1 MRRFSRS
8 RIIASALIALTLS
21 ACSRAAEIPREQV
34 TAKEYREPGSHR
46 IRLHGWNAYY
56 ARSFSMTDST
66 VVIEE
71 LLSWDDHFELMRDE
85 MPIVVPLRD
94 VQNISV
100 MKTNWLMTA
109 VAVVAIGAVAG
120 LLVGL
125 SHVGPFG
132 Q

>member
-1 MRRFSRS
+1 MRRLV
-8 RIIASALIALTLS
+8 AWTTVLALVLGG
-21 ACSRAAEIPREQV
+21 CSRAAEIPREQV
-34 TAKEYREPGSHR
+34 TAEDYRKPGSYR

-56 ARSFSMTDST
+56 ARRFSMTDST

-71 LLSWDDHFELMRDE
+71 LLTWDDHFELMRDE
-85 MPIVVPLRD
+85 MPIVIPLKD
-94 VQNISV
+94 VENISV

-120 LLVGL
+120 LIEALG
-125 SHVGPFG
+125 HFGPFG